1 VTCEREWKQV
11 RILCSSTRTTSMV
24 AIGRE
29 VAGGY
34 SCSLG
39 QPRRKS
45 LQDSEGQAH
54 RHILHL
60 TERTLQRQFG
70 AKSAAAWV
78 QECLGTSR
86 RSRCVA
92 QCGLA
97 ARFKTEG
104 GLAKNI
110 GRDGLNH
117 GIGPFV
123 LDADCGRALANRVV
137 GLDVTTGQ
145 QLLAHGAHHWLEHLA
160 DSHYRDTGRCA
171 DA

>member
-1 VTCEREWKQV
+1 
-11 RILCSSTRTTSMV
+11 MV

-45 LQDSEGQAH
+45 LQDSEGRAH
-54 RHILHL
+54 RHVLHL

-92 QCGLA
+92 QCGFA

-104 GLAKNI
+104 GIAKKTSGAMDSI
-110 GRDGLNH
+110 TGLGRLFWVPTAG
-117 GIGPFV
+117 
-123 LDADCGRALANRVV
+123 GRWRIEWPRTN
-137 GLDVTTGQ
+137 
-145 QLLAHGAHHWLEHLA
+145 
-160 DSHYRDTGRCA
+160 
-171 DA
+171 